1 MNILAIGAHPDDIEY
16 GCGGT
21 LAKYAKLGHQIHLL
35 VMTRGNVGGSARVRS
50 REQMRSA
57 KTLSAKKL
65 FWGGYRDT
73 EIPLGKALI
82 NRIETTVKSVQPTFI
97 FVNYLDD
104 THQDHRAVAQA
115 TNTATRYT
123 KNVLYYEVPSTQN
136 FNPTVFID
144 IKGVLEK
151 KLAALSAHASQ
162 VTATRIQNLTI
173 LDSALSNAVFRGI
186 QGRVKYAEAFMPSRL
201 FIAVEPERSGAA
213 RRGRGR

>member
-21 LAKYAKLGHQIHLL
+21 LSKYAKLGHKIYLL
-35 VMTRGNVGGSARVRS
+35 VMTKGEVGGKGSVRVK
-50 REQMRSA
+50 EQRRSA
-57 KTLSAKKL
+57 KILSAKRV
-65 FWGGYRDT
+65 FWGGYKDT
-73 EIPLGKALI
+73 RISLGKGLI
-82 NRIETTVKSVQPTFI
+82 NRIEVTVRKIKPTFI

-144 IKGVLEK
+144 VKGVLEK
-151 KLAALSAHASQ
+151 KIAALRAHASQ

-173 LDSALSNAVFRGI
+173 LDSALSNAIFRGI

-201 FIAVEPERSGAA
+201 FIAVEPEKNGPSQWERS
-213 RRGRGR
+213 R

>member
-21 LAKYAKLGHQIHLL
+21 LCKYAKLGHKIYLL
-35 VMTRGNVGGSARVRS
+35 VMTKGEVGGWRRAREQARSARI
-50 REQMRSA
+50 
-57 KTLSAKKL
+57 LSAEKL

-73 EIPLGKALI
+73 RVPLGKELI
-82 NRIETTVKSVQPTFI
+82 NRIEATVTKVKPTFI

-104 THQDHRAVAQA
+104 THQDHRTVAQA

-136 FNPTVFID
+136 FNPAVFID

-151 KLAALSAHASQ
+151 KVASLRAHASQ

-173 LDSALSNAVFRGI
+173 IDSALSNAVFRGI

-201 FIAVEPERSGAA
+201 FIAVEPERGGVTQKGK
-213 RRGRGR
+213 RR

>member
-21 LAKYAKLGHQIHLL
+21 LAKYAKLGHPIYLL
-35 VMTRGNVGGSARVRS
+35 VMTKGEVGGSARVRS
-50 REQMRSA
+50 REQIRSA
-57 KTLSAKKL
+57 KVLSAKKV

-73 EIPLGKALI
+73 QISLGKALI
-82 NRIETTVKSVQPTFI
+82 NRIETTVKKVKPTFI

-144 IKGVLEK
+144 IEGVLEK

-173 LDSALSNAVFRGI
+173 LDSTLSNAIFRGI

-201 FIAVEPERSGAA
+201 FIAVEPQ
-213 RRGRGR
+213 RREKMRKGRR

>member
-1 MNILAIGAHPDDIEY
+1 MNILAIGPHPDDIEY

-21 LAKYAKLGHQIHLL
+21 LSKYAKLGHHIYLL
-35 VMTRGNVGGSARVRS
+35 VMTKGGVGGKASLRS
-50 REQMRSA
+50 REQIRSA
-57 KTLSAKKL
+57 KILSVRRF

-73 EIPLGKALI
+73 EIPLGKRLI
-82 NRIETTVKSVQPTFI
+82 NRIETTVRKVKPTFI

-144 IKGVLEK
+144 IKEVLEK
-151 KLAALSAHASQ
+151 KLAALRAHASQ
-162 VTATRIQNLTI
+162 VSATRIQNLTI
-173 LDSALSNAVFRGI
+173 IDSALSNAVFRGI

-201 FIAVEPERSGAA
+201 FIAVEPDRNETVKK
-213 RRGRGR
+213 GRG

>member
-21 LAKYAKLGHQIHLL
+21 LAKYALLGHNIYLL
-35 VMTRGNVGGSARVRS
+35 VITKGDVGGKAKIREK
-50 REQMRSA
+50 EQMKSA
-57 KTLSAKKL
+57 KILSAKKV

-73 EIPLGKALI
+73 QIPLGKSLI
-82 NRIETTVKSVQPTFI
+82 NRIEKTVKEVKPTFI
-97 FVNYLDD
+97 FVNYHDD

-136 FNPTVFID
+136 FHPSVFID

-151 KLAALSAHASQ
+151 KMKSLKAHTSQ
-162 VTATRIQNLTI
+162 VFATKIRDLTI
-173 LDSALSNAVFRGI
+173 LDSVRSNAIFRGI
-186 QGRVKYAEAFMPSRL
+186 QGRVKYAEAFTPSRL
-201 FIAVEPERSGAA
+201 FIGIGKNSD
-213 RRGRGR
+213 

>member
-16 GCGGT
+16 GCGGA
-21 LAKYAKLGHQIHLL
+21 LAKLSRLGHQVYLL
-35 VMTRGNVGGSARVRS
+35 VMTKGEVGGKASVRS

-57 KTLSAKKL
+57 KVLSARRV

-73 EIPLGKALI
+73 RVSLEKGLI
-82 NRIETTVKSVQPTFI
+82 NRIESTVRKVNPTFI

-144 IKGVLEK
+144 IKGVFEK
-151 KLAALSAHASQ
+151 KLAALRAHASQ
-162 VTATRIQNLTI
+162 VSATRIQNLTI

-201 FIAVEPERSGAA
+201 FIAVEPDRHGSV
-213 RRGRGR
+213 RKGRG